1 MGKKC
6 SFCKSMIREES
17 VFEVCQNC
25 GYEIW
30 GEKMFKTIVANM
42 ENARDVGDLYQGSVS
57 RNVGDKNS
65 LRKAV

>member
-6 SFCKSMIREES
+6 SFCKSAIAEEC

-25 GYEIW
+25 GYKIW
-30 GEKMFKTIVANM
+30 GEKMFKTIVSNM

-57 RNVGDKNS
+57 RNIGDKNS
-65 LRKAV
+65 LRKAA